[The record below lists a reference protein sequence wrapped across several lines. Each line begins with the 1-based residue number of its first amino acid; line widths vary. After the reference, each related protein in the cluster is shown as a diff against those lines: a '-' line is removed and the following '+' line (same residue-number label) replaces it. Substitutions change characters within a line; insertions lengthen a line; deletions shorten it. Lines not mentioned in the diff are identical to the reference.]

1 MKTKVFVK
9 LMSRILAVYLMLLPI
24 SCIGIKAPS
33 KGAIVAGTVS
43 LLYLIVCYAADGRKE
58 KNAD

>member
-1 MKTKVFVK
+1 MKAKEFAK
-9 LMSRILAVYLMLLPI
+9 LMSRISAIYMILLPV

-43 LLYLIVCYAADGRKE
+43 LLYLIVCYAADGSRE
-58 KNAD
+58 DTSD

>member
-1 MKTKVFVK
+1 MKMFTK

-33 KGAIVAGTVS
+33 KVSIVAGTVS
-43 LLYLIVCYAADGRKE
+43 LLYLIVCYAADGRTKS
-58 KNAD
+58 D